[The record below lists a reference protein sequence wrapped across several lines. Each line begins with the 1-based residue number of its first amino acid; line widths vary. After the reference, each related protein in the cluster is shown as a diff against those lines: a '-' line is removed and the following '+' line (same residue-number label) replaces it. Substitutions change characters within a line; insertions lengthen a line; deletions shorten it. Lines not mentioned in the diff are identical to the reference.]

1 MSSSLR
7 ARLTLWYVS
16 AFSLVLIGFSAGV
29 YFFVEGILLER
40 MDSNLRLTLQMTSSA
55 LARHLA
61 GGPSLAFRELG
72 QVGYSS
78 VAEALDD
85 PRLPGQII
93 AVLDS
98 DGRVLAR
105 KPASS
110 ALVFRLPA
118 LPLRASPS
126 PQFYELPESNS
137 EADDSCRGIY
147 QLVTPI
153 ITGSPSLIIVVT
165 ASTEALSD
173 QLDALQNVMAIAIV
187 FSLLLAGS
195 GGWF

>member
-78 VAEALDD
+78 VAEVLDD
-85 PRLPGQII
+85 PRFPGQII

-98 DGRVLAR
+98 NGRVLAR
-105 KPASS
+105 RPVSS
-110 ALVFRLPA
+110 ALVFRFPA
-118 LPLRASPS
+118 RHLQTGPPSVGEEHSVNITAPHPRNLPLRRPAG
-126 PQFYELPESNS
+126 
-137 EADDSCRGIY
+137 CRG
-147 QLVTPI
+147 T
-153 ITGSPSLIIVVT
+153 SLPRRQ
-165 ASTEALSD
+165 AAHLR
-173 QLDALQNVMAIAIV
+173 LR
-187 FSLLLAGS
+187 
-195 GGWF
+195 